1 MKQSVTDDP
10 QITCPKCKASIRLT
24 ESLAAPLIAKSRAQ
38 LEQQL
43 SERQSEFARRDAA
56 LRKAQALLKI
66 ARHSIDEEVAAKLEA
81 ERGSLASAEA
91 KRARLAVNAEL
102 KSRDRQLSD
111 LQKHLES
118 NNAKLEEAQKAQADV
133 IRQARELKDARR
145 EVDLTVQK
153 QVQEALANVQFDAKA
168 EADDRLKAMV
178 SEKEVLIVGM
188 QRQIEELRLK
198 ANQGSQQLQ
207 GEGLEFQLEGSL
219 RDRFPYDII
228 ESIPVG
234 NFGGDVLQNVRNA
247 SGTSCGLMLWE
258 AKNTKTWNDRW
269 LAKLRSDQRAANAD
283 LGLIVSIAMPR
294 GIESFDFV
302 DGIWVTKPRYAVPLA
317 IALRQ
322 ALIEIAEGRQA
333 VDGQRTKTELVYQ
346 YLTGT
351 RFRARID
358 AIIERFT
365 EMQTDLHR
373 ERTLTM
379 RLWAKREEQLKSVL
393 DAGAGLCGDL
403 HGIVGSAM
411 PEIESLNVQ
420 MIEKR

>member
-1 MKQSVTDDP
+1 M
-10 QITCPKCKASIRLT
+10 
-24 ESLAAPLIAKSRAQ
+24 
-38 LEQQL
+38 
-43 SERQSEFARRDAA
+43 
-56 LRKAQALLKI
+56 LKK

-91 KRARLAVNAEL
+91 KKARLAVNAEL
-102 KSRDRQLSD
+102 KNRDRQLSD

-118 NNAKLEEAQKAQADV
+118 NNAKLAEAQKAQADV
-133 IRQARELKDARR
+133 IRQARELEDARR
-145 EVDLTVQK
+145 EVDLSVQK
-153 QVQEALANVQFDAKA
+153 QVQKALAIVRFDAQA
-168 EADDRLKAMV
+168 EAEDRLKAMV

-207 GEGLEFQLEGSL
+207 GESLELRLEGLL
-219 RDRFPYDII
+219 RDRFSYDII
-228 ESIPVG
+228 ESVPVG
-234 NFGGDVLQNVRNA
+234 NFGGDVLQKVRNA

-283 LGLIVSIAMPR
+283 LSLIVSIAMPR

-322 ALIEIAEGRQA
+322 ALIEIAKGRQA
-333 VDGQRTKTELVYQ
+333 ADGQRTKTELVYQ

-351 RFRARID
+351 QFRARID
-358 AIIERFT
+358 AIVERFT
-365 EMQTDLHR
+365 EMQTDLQR
-373 ERTLTM
+373 ERTITM
-379 RLWAKREEQLKSVL
+379 RLWAKREEQLKGVL
-393 DAGAGLCGDL
+393 DASAGLCGDL
-403 HGIVGSAM
+403 HGIVGTAM
-411 PEIESLNVQ
+411 PEIESLNILI
-420 MIEKR
+420 IEKR